1 MAQSNKNTP
10 NPTIER
16 ASAPE
21 TRASVTIEAAVGIP
35 LFLLAAVCL
44 IWLIEIQ
51 SIELSILNAAQ
62 GAAKKASV
70 QAAVVPVLNSIKFR
84 SDLIKLIGEE
94 RIERS
99 IIDGGCSGISC
110 VRSYISAY
118 TGEMNITVDY
128 RIRIPVPIFGSPSVR
143 KQEEFRISAWTG
155 YEDRGIDE
163 EDGEIVYITEN
174 GMVYHEDYQCS
185 YLQLS
190 ISFVP
195 YTELSGLRNGDGGKY
210 YRCEKCVLGEAM
222 TGVYITGYGN
232 RYHNSLNCSSLKRTI
247 RAVKKSE
254 AAGKRGCS
262 KCTD

>member
-70 QAAVVPVLNSIKFR
+70 QTAVVPVLNSIKFR

-128 RIRIPVPIFGSPSVR
+128 RIRIPEVRRSENRKNSGSAHGQGMKTGALMR
-143 KQEEFRISAWTG
+143 KTGKSSISRKTAWYTMRIISAPICSFQSVLSPILNFQVFGTG
-155 YEDRGIDE
+155 TA
-163 EDGEIVYITEN
+163 VSIT
-174 GMVYHEDYQCS
+174 D
-185 YLQLS
+185 
-190 ISFVP
+190 
-195 YTELSGLRNGDGGKY
+195 
-210 YRCEKCVLGEAM
+210 
-222 TGVYITGYGN
+222 
-232 RYHNSLNCSSLKRTI
+232 
-247 RAVKKSE
+247 VKNVFWE
-254 AAGKRGCS
+254 RR
-262 KCTD
+262 

>member
-62 GAAKKASV
+62 GASKKASV
-70 QAAVVPVLNSIKFR
+70 QTAVVPVLNSIKFR

-155 YEDRGIDE
+155 
-163 EDGEIVYITEN
+163 
-174 GMVYHEDYQCS
+174 
-185 YLQLS
+185 
-190 ISFVP
+190 
-195 YTELSGLRNGDGGKY
+195 
-210 YRCEKCVLGEAM
+210 
-222 TGVYITGYGN
+222 
-232 RYHNSLNCSSLKRTI
+232 
-247 RAVKKSE
+247 
-254 AAGKRGCS
+254 
-262 KCTD
+262 